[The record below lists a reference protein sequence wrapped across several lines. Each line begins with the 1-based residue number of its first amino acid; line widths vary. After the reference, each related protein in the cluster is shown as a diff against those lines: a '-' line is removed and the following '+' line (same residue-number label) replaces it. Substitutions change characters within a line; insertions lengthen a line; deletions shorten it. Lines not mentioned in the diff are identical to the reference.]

1 MALVDLDVTAWPLVR
16 ARIPETFD
24 VEAIDSFFRGFDE
37 VLARKT
43 KFVTIID
50 TSALS
55 RFPDALQRRHLGEC
69 MKVRTFAEASYNLG
83 NAVIIRSATA
93 RTVLTA
99 VNWVRRPVT
108 AQQLV
113 SNFAEALEWCCDRL
127 AHAGIPL
134 EPAIAMLRM
143 QSAGTGASTTP
154 SRVR

>member
-1 MALVDLDVTAWPLVR
+1 MALVDLDLTGWPLVQ
-16 ARIPETFD
+16 ARIPASFD

-37 VLARKT
+37 VLAREM

-55 RFPDALQRRHLGEC
+55 RFPDAVERRHLGAC

-99 VNWVRRPVT
+99 VHWIR
-108 AQQLV
+108 
-113 SNFAEALEWCCDRL
+113 
-127 AHAGIPL
+127 
-134 EPAIAMLRM
+134 
-143 QSAGTGASTTP
+143 
-154 SRVR
+154 

>member
-1 MALVDLDVTAWPLVR
+1 MARVDLDVTAWPLVQ
-16 ARIPETFD
+16 ARIPATFD

-43 KFVTIID
+43 KFVTSID

-55 RFPDALQRRHLGEC
+55 RFPDALERSHLGEC

-83 NAVIIRSATA
+83 NAVILRSATA

-113 SNFAEALEWCCDRL
+113 GTFAEALEWCCGRL
-127 AHAGIPL
+127 AQAGIPL
-134 EPAIAMLRM
+134 SPAIEMLRAHG
-143 QSAGTGASTTP
+143 AGTSDGK
-154 SRVR
+154 R